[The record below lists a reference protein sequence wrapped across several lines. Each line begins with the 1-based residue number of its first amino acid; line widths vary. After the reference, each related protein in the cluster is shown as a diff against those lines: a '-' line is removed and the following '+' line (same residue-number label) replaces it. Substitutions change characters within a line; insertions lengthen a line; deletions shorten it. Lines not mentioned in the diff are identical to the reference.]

1 MNDHNNMIV
10 YFEIGPLR
18 EREYTGLAQVT
29 AALAERLL
37 GDSSV
42 AGRFFFGRMIVPRN
56 VVEIL
61 LKTRC
66 GELLEWHL
74 GRLVAQPAPG
84 HVTELSV
91 GIFPNRKTAR
101 RAFSKDCQ
109 IVHDLSTLLTPQF
122 HDREVVQYHATTLE
136 HDILTN
142 DITFC
147 VSEATRS
154 DVLSYFPSVRPE
166 AVATL
171 PLAAPV
177 PSMNELA
184 SEGKE
189 VEPYILVLGTI
200 EPRKNISQ
208 VLECIRA
215 RPSLTRSY
223 RVVFLGRFGWGM
235 SVEKLIEAHG
245 LQEQYRKG
253 RILFPGF
260 VTEEVKNLLIRNARV
275 LVYPSLFEGFGLPV
289 VEAMALGVP
298 CVTTRSSSLPEA
310 AGPHAYY
317 FDPFVSGDIEKTM
330 MKAIVDVDLNADLV
344 RKRCIEWAQRFSWDA
359 TYGAMQRRIAGLF
372 AAPDGSH

>member
-1 MNDHNNMIV
+1 MIV
-10 YFEIGPLR
+10 YFEMGPLK
-18 EREYTGLAQVT
+18 EREYTGIAQVT

-37 GDSSV
+37 GDSSLDS
-42 AGRFFFGRMIVPRN
+42 RFFFGRMLVPKDTI
-56 VVEIL
+56 EIL

-74 GRLVAQPAPG
+74 GRLAGRSAPE
-84 HVTELSV
+84 HVSEESV
-91 GIFPNRKTAR
+91 GIFPNRKTVR

-122 HDREVVQYHATTLE
+122 HDRGAVEYHATTLE
-136 HDILTN
+136 NDVLTN

-154 DVLSYFPSVRPE
+154 DLLTYFPSVRPD
-166 AVATL
+166 AVTTL
-171 PLAAPV
+171 PLAASV
-177 PSMNELA
+177 TSMDEHA
-184 SEGKE
+184 WEGKE

-200 EPRKNISQ
+200 EPRKNVSQ

-215 RPSLTRSY
+215 RPSITRSY
-223 RVVFLGRFGWGM
+223 RVVFLGRFGWGT
-235 SVEKLIEAHG
+235 SIEKLIETHD

-275 LVYPSLFEGFGLPV
+275 LIYPSLFEGFGLPV

-317 FDPFVSGDIEKTM
+317 FDPFVSGDIERAI
-330 MKAIVDVDLNADLV
+330 MKAIVDMDLSADLV

-359 TYGAMQRRIAGLF
+359 TYGALKKRVAGLF
-372 AAPDGSH
+372 VAPGGSR

>member
-1 MNDHNNMIV
+1 MIP
-10 YFEIGPLR
+10 YLEIGPLR

-29 AALAERLL
+29 AALAERLM

-42 AGRFFFGRMIVPRN
+42 DGRFFFGRMLVPRD

-74 GRLVAQPAPG
+74 GRIAPEPAPG
-84 HVTELSV
+84 RATEASV

-101 RAFSKDCQ
+101 RAFTKDCQ

-122 HDREVVQYHATTLE
+122 HDRDVVQYHATTLE
-136 HDILTN
+136 GDILTN
-142 DITFC
+142 DMTFC

-154 DVLSYFPSVRPE
+154 DVLAYFPSVRAE
-166 AVATL
+166 TVAAL
-171 PLAAPV
+171 PLAASIT
-177 PSMNELA
+177 SMNEPA
-184 SEGKE
+184 WEGRE

-200 EPRKNISQ
+200 EPRKNVSQ
-208 VLECIRA
+208 VLECIRT

-223 RVVFLGRFGWGM
+223 RVVFLGRFGWGT
-235 SVEKLIEAHG
+235 SIEQ
-245 LQEQYRKG
+245 LLETYDLREQYKKG
-253 RILFPGF
+253 QILFPGF
-260 VTEEVKNLLIRNARV
+260 VTEEAKNLLIRNARI
-275 LVYPSLFEGFGLPV
+275 LIYPSLFEGFGLPV
-289 VEAMALGVP
+289 LEAMTLGVP

-317 FDPFVSGDIEKTM
+317 FDPFASGDLEKAV

-344 RKRCIEWAQRFSWDA
+344 RKRCIEWAQRFSWDT
-359 TYGAMQRRIAGLF
+359 TYGTLKQRIAGLF
-372 AAPDGSH
+372 AAPEGSH